1 MSIKQNK
8 PRPLVCFDI
17 VDKLRDLEAEFA
29 CQILDE
35 LITNYTD
42 VQNYLICNHSDIL
55 EEE

>member
-1 MSIKQNK
+1 MSIEKNK

-35 LITNYTD
+35 LIANYND
-42 VQNYLICNHSDIL
+42 VQEYLICNHSDIL